1 MKLMFTD
8 YELCSLFLIIWIFTK
23 IINELQ
29 LWKMYKRSIQ
39 KLHENGIRFLVRA
52 IIKTEYLN
60 FFLFYSTY
68 WEKLFLWEKEK
79 SAVVFLSKLTY
90 DTYILILSS
99 YYFKADQLLF
109 FYEADVKELHA
120 VNSFQCLMKSIRA
133 QTLRERFMYSISWF
147 FLKNKTTICV
157 R

>member
-109 FYEADVKELHA
+109 FLRGRCQRAACRQFFSMFDEKH
-120 VNSFQCLMKSIRA
+120 KSANFKRKVYV
-133 QTLRERFMYSISWF
+133 QH
-147 FLKNKTTICV
+147 
-157 R
+157 